1 MVLPD
6 SWTVGVAVNK
16 EKTKCY
22 HKYSLTFT
30 NFTWEVELL
39 NAYFSAPAHFVDLRH
54 VRTHYH
60 EYDVKA
66 EYIIK

>member
-22 HKYSLTFT
+22 DK
-30 NFTWEVELL
+30 
-39 NAYFSAPAHFVDLRH
+39 YFSTFNL
-54 VRTHYH
+54 TH
-60 EYDVKA
+60 
-66 EYIIK
+66 